1 MTQTALAADLDLTKV
16 AIGGLLDRM
25 EASEFVERRA
35 DPNDGRARRVYLTK
49 AGAKLVSTIRSNVE
63 AVELGILNQIPEA
76 DLDHA
81 AETLLALKNTL
92 LEMVD
97 ADEAD
102 DDRADIN
109 ILD

>member
-1 MTQTALAADLDLTKV
+1 M
-16 AIGGLLDRM
+16 
-25 EASEFVERRA
+25 
-35 DPNDGRARRVYLTK
+35 
-49 AGAKLVSTIRSNVE
+49 E